1 MYTHGGCGD
10 ILEPVRY
17 LQGAAAGG
25 AGVEL
30 QLLHAG
36 RLARRGLRAAH
47 HRAAQW
53 PREDARHVCNWWRL
67 SLTEAQ
73 SPDTLISIFVTL
85 RFTYQAILQKYLS
98 VFHWPQNS
106 DTMSQLS
113 THIAWSSRANKDGSK
128 MEAEQYFSVVY
139 NIFSSSSVSHR
150 SHHMTRPSLCHETLR
165 HETDGKLR
173 GKESKKQHNTTPSE
187 SVSYDIY
194 IVRYYL
200 LEYLLLGV

>member
-1 MYTHGGCGD
+1 MNISKILCRQYTHGGCWD

-17 LQGAAAGG
+17 LQGAAAGW

-73 SPDTLISIFVTL
+73 SPDILISIFVTL

-113 THIAWSSRANKDGSK
+113 THIVWSSRANKDGSK

-139 NIFSSSSVSHR
+139 NIFSSSSKGHR
-150 SHHMTRPSLCHETLR
+150 SHHMTGPSLCHETSR
-165 HETDGKLR
+165 HETLM
-173 GKESKKQHNTTPSE
+173 ESCGQRKAKNNTKASE
-187 SVSYDIY
+187 SVYQL
-194 IVRYYL
+194 RYL
-200 LEYLLLGV
+200 HS